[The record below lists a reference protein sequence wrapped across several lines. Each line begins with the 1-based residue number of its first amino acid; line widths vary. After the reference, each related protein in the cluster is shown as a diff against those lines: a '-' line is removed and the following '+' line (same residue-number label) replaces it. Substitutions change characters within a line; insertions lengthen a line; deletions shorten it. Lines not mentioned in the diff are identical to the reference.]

1 MKKLNALPEWKREC
15 EKDLPGKSA
24 PRDPTSIFCIIAGK
38 KGKGIDLKRILRFII
53 EEGREDLSEKRN
65 VLDLGTTKSQ
75 IQSRDNSD
83 SKLANQTRPNFR
95 NRAFTM
101 QKQSRLMKTIRAFED
116 M

>member
-24 PRDPTSIFCIIAGK
+24 PQDPTSIFLHNC
-38 KGKGIDLKRILRFII
+38 GKGIDLKRILRFII